1 METPKILFANLLD
14 EVIQITSR
22 DWAGIASHLP
32 PGRMPVGFFCPYVP
46 EELLQAAGA
55 FPLRLMGGPGEI
67 SRAQTHL
74 PNFCCHLVKSSLES
88 YLRGELDFLE
98 GMIFSQTCDTMKGLA
113 DIWAI
118 ESRLPFQYN
127 LMVPSRLNS
136 PLARDYFKT
145 EVEALKKVL
154 EKKLGNISLESLR
167 ESIGLYNSI
176 RDRLRA
182 LYSLL
187 RLNPGR
193 LSGSGLAR
201 IIRAG
206 YLMDRIQY
214 LQLLTGLVDSWPE
227 QTETKEAGV
236 PLFITGNIVHSGDWF
251 SLIEEAGGEIAGDD
265 LCSGARTFRLT
276 VSEEGDPLDALVDR
290 YFTTFFCPT
299 KHQGI
304 QAHQE
309 LLLKEVQKSGAKGVI
324 FIFYKYCEPYYFD
337 YPDLKKILE
346 TEGFPTLLL
355 EIEDPSLSRGQI
367 KTRVQAFVEM
377 LA

>member
-1 METPKILFANLLD
+1 VTPKTSFANLLD
-14 EVIQITSR
+14 EAVQITSR
-22 DWAGIASHLP
+22 GWAEIASHLP
-32 PGRMPVGFFCPYVP
+32 PGRMPIGFFCPYVP

-55 FPLRLMGGPGEI
+55 LPLRLMGGPVEI
-67 SRAQTHL
+67 SQAQIHL

-88 YLRGELDFLE
+88 YLRGELDFLQ
-98 GMIFSQTCDTMKGLA
+98 GIVFSQTCDTMKGLA

-118 ESRLPFQYN
+118 ESRLSFQFN

-136 PLARDYFKT
+136 TLARDYLKT
-145 EVEALKKVL
+145 EVEGLKTAL
-154 EKKLGNISLESLR
+154 EKKLGKISAESLQEAVR
-167 ESIGLYNSI
+167 LFNGI
-176 RDRLRA
+176 RDQLRA
-182 LYSLL
+182 LYSL
-187 RLNPGR
+187 RRRGPGL

-206 YLMDRIQY
+206 YLMDRTQY
-214 LQLLTGLVDSWPE
+214 LRLLTGLVDSGPE
-227 QTETKEAGV
+227 QSETKTAGV
-236 PLFITGNIVHSGDWF
+236 RLFLTGNIVHSGDWF
-251 SLIEEAGGEIAGDD
+251 SLIEEAGGTIAGDD
-265 LCSGARTFRLT
+265 LCSGARTLRLS
-276 VSEEGDPLDALVDR
+276 VKEEGDPLDALVDR

-309 LLLKEVQKSGAKGVI
+309 LLLKEVQESGAKGVI

-346 TEGFPTLLL
+346 AEGFPTLLL
-355 EIEDPSLSRGQI
+355 EIEDPSQSGGQI